1 MREDELSDIFGYVM
15 TKIEMDIDKE
25 LVRTFAE
32 NKSELISKF
41 KELIKSFKFHS
52 SKSAIGEDINNQY
65 QYEDIDIQAILAS
78 RIKEE
83 TQHFPKPV
91 QLLGAVDN
99 ISDTSI
105 VYRQLEQRL
114 QQDQKEHTK
123 QGIKKER
130 IILIPCNLGLSHWV
144 GILVEFQEDGKI
156 ARAEYIDSLTE
167 TMVVPQSL
175 QDQWSKVYKN
185 DVLQIKN
192 LLKQKDMVSCGVY
205 TIENLLLSARNVD
218 ILPEDIGAKKIRQLH
233 LECLNKHN
241 HEFYQRFYQRQ
252 KNNELTTKS
261 LHEQLGYL
269 NREVQFSN
277 SEINRILE
285 IKRCLESFSD
295 KKIKEAISRA
305 FKPIEKYKNHTAKH
319 LKNIRAVLQQ
329 HSAKLKLEDQKL
341 FQVIINLLFRLEYQ
355 YGTKLNL
362 TNVDFQLG
370 YEEILAVTKKII
382 SEEQID
388 SMQKQ
393 IQEQIKED
401 EVFAKKLQTELWKE
415 PNEQTTPQP
424 YQKRTRSQN
433 SKESETKRSS
443 SEGSAHSDSSSFTRV
458 LGFSPIFSTP
468 ARNSSKRDSGAS
480 ALLTTTAITERHIL
494 LSYILSKG
502 KISIIINSGQRPN
515 TVISGSQGDHVT
527 AYTTLLQTLCGI
539 VDGEEMY
546 DAPLMLYEAA
556 KCFIG
561 DSDRLKEFDKLFAKK
576 QQEIERQLFPR
587 EMRKSLT
594 YNLRE
599 INKHGKSIISSVKDK
614 EIKKAL
620 QFLSN
625 NEKSNSLDVELLRD
639 TIKHSNQAL
648 FAQFA
653 VEVGNQLLKDYNREE
668 TAALPKINI
677 DKDRAEGNRV
687 KNAMKTLRLFNKLVG
702 FKQELSTASDDDK
715 KKIAEDF
722 KAGCKNIIKTSMP
735 HIKNFNENFRKFLFD
750 LGLIQGKD
758 LHINLENIEKHIDKV
773 DFSKLK
779 LEIIGRLF
787 NDLFDFKH
795 NNVAASKRGQHDGEI
810 VDGKIVFQDPEDV
823 LYKVVIR
830 HIRFMFIAFKDLNI
844 LNKEDKEK
852 IIKGFL
858 EWVVKEPQNND
869 NSQGWGNY
877 KVLDRK
883 KRIGLHVEFISNKIQ
898 DTLSEIVDKVSLNI
912 KQCLRLAR

>member
-15 TKIEMDIDKE
+15 TKIEMDIDQE
-25 LVRTFAE
+25 LVRTFTE

-41 KELIKSFKFHS
+41 KELIKSFKFRS
-52 SKSAIGEDINNQY
+52 SKSATGEDINNQY

-167 TMVVPQSL
+167 TTVVPQSL

-192 LLKQKDMVSCGVY
+192 LLKQKDMMSCGVY
-205 TIENLLLSARNVD
+205 TIENLLLSARNVGLLPD
-218 ILPEDIGAKKIRQLH
+218 IEIKEIRQLH
-233 LECLNKHN
+233 LQYLNRYN
-241 HEFYQRFYQRQ
+241 VEFYQKFYHRQ
-252 KNNELTTKS
+252 KNNKPTTRS
-261 LHEQLGYL
+261 LHQQLGYL
-269 NREVQFSN
+269 SSEVLFSKL
-277 SEINRILE
+277 EINRILA
-285 IKRCLESFSD
+285 IKKCLASFSD
-295 KKIKEAISRA
+295 KKIKEAILHA
-305 FKPIEKYKNHTAKH
+305 FKPKKGHTDNTKNH
-319 LKNIRAVLQQ
+319 LNVIRTVLQQ
-329 HSAKLKLEDQKL
+329 HGAKLKLEDQKL
-341 FQVIINLLFRLEYQ
+341 FQVIINLLFRLAYQ

-433 SKESETKRSS
+433 SKESEAKSS
-443 SEGSAHSDSSSFTRV
+443 RSEGSAHSDSSSFTGV

-576 QQEIERQLFPR
+576 QQDIERQLFPR

-599 INKHGKSIISSVKDK
+599 INKHAKSIISSVKDK

-722 KAGCKNIIKTSMP
+722 KAVCKNIIETSIP
-735 HIKNFNENFRKFLFD
+735 HIKNVNENFRKFLFE
-750 LGLIQGKD
+750 LGFIQGKD
-758 LHINLENIEKHIDKV
+758 LHIHLENIEKHIDEI